1 VRRNN
6 ADPQFGTFFG
16 NNQRR
21 FRLDFDVLF

>member
-1 VRRNN
+1 VHANT

-16 NNQRR
+16 SYGRR